1 MQKISTLTKIQ
12 YANLLSLSVF
22 LLLIIFEFDKKSF
35 DPLQLM
41 MVLNLFLFTYIFI
54 ATNKVQNL
62 LKKINHSINVKSLEE
77 IKNLKEGGELYEL
90 IDHINH
96 LLLSTESVPK
106 DTLIENI
113 QKMEKVSQL
122 ENLLDKEKLSKIES
136 GIQKSLTNIAGDLN
150 KVVQKIQMIKQE
162 NNKTVQIAVE
172 GEKEVLGILN
182 NLSFLIKNIEDYSK
196 MIQNLAQKME
206 DIGMIVSLIK
216 DIANQTNLLALNATI
231 VAAKAGEVGKS
242 FAVVADEVR
251 KLAERTKKGTEDVND
266 VILEL
271 QQQSKD
277 TLSKTNELLNLTQ
290 QSNSSIKGL
299 TGILKNF
306 VSSAILNEKLTDV
319 LSLDVFLSTKKLD
332 HVIFKINTYLSVT
345 HNKMVFQFTDHYN
358 CAFGKWYYS
367 EGIKEFADLVT
378 FKRIENHHANYHKV
392 LYNVVELIENKKD
405 LAQNQENIF
414 NSFDMAEEE
423 SQLLFNDMDLLLEEK
438 AQRLGITYKV

>member
-12 YANLLSLSVF
+12 YANLLSLLFF

-35 DPLQLM
+35 EPIQLM
-41 MVLNLFLFTYIFI
+41 VILNLFLFIYIFI
-54 ATNKVQNL
+54 GTKKVKDL
-62 LKKINHSINVKSLEE
+62 LKKINHGIKIKSLEE
-77 IKNLKEGGELYEL
+77 VKNIKADGELYEL
-90 IDHINH
+90 IDHLNN
-96 LLLSTESVPK
+96 LLLSTESTPK
-106 DTLIENI
+106 DMLIEI
-113 QKMEKVSQL
+113 QKMKKTSE
-122 ENLLDKEKLSKIES
+122 LDNHFSKEKLMKIED
-136 GIQKSLTNIAGDLN
+136 GIQKSLSNIAEDLN
-150 KVVQKIQMIKQE
+150 KVVQKIQLIKQE

-172 GEKEVLGILN
+172 GEKEVSGILS
-182 NLSFLIKNIEDYSK
+182 NLGSLIQNIEDYSK

-266 VILEL
+266 VIQEL

-277 TLSKTNELLNLTQ
+277 ALSKTNELLNLTQ

-306 VSSAILNEKLTDV
+306 VHSAIQNEKLTEV
-319 LSLDVFLSTKKLD
+319 LSLNVFLSAKKLD

-345 HNKMVFQFTDHYN
+345 HNKMVFQFTDHHN

-367 EGIKEFADLVT
+367 DGMKEFADLVT

-392 LYNVVELIENKKD
+392 LYNVVDFIENKKD
-405 LAQNQENIF
+405 LTQNQENIF
-414 NSFDMAEEE
+414 NNFNIAEEE
-423 SQLLFNDMDLLLEEK
+423 SQLMFNDLDLLLEEK

>member
-12 YANLLSLSVF
+12 YANLLSLLVF
-22 LLLIIFEFDKKSF
+22 LLLIIFELNKKSF
-35 DPLQLM
+35 EPLQLM
-41 MVLNLFLFTYIFI
+41 VILNLFLFTYIFF
-54 ATNKVQNL
+54 ATKKVKDL
-62 LKKINHSINVKSLEE
+62 LKKINHGIEIKSLEE
-77 IKNLKEGGELYEL
+77 IKNLKVGGELFEL
-90 IDHINH
+90 IDHLNN
-96 LLLSTESVPK
+96 LLLNTESTTK
-106 DTLIENI
+106 NMLIENI
-113 QKMEKVSQL
+113 QKEKIS
-122 ENLLDKEKLSKIES
+122 ELDNHFSKEKLAKIED
-136 GIQKSLTNIAGDLN
+136 GIQKSLSNIAGDLN

-162 NNKTVQIAVE
+162 NNKTVQIAIE
-172 GEKEVLGILN
+172 GEKEVSGILS
-182 NLSFLIKNIEDYSK
+182 NLSSLIQNIEDYSK

-216 DIANQTNLLALNATI
+216 EIANQTNLLALNATI

-251 KLAERTKKGTEDVND
+251 KLAERTKKGTEDVSE
-266 VILEL
+266 VIIEL

-290 QSNSSIKGL
+290 QSNASIKGL

-306 VSSAILNEKLTDV
+306 VSSAIQNEKLTDV
-319 LSLDVFLSTKKLD
+319 LSLNIFLSTKKLD

-367 EGIKEFADLVT
+367 DGIKEFADLVT

-392 LYNVVELIENKKD
+392 LYNVVDLIENKKD
-405 LAQNQENIF
+405 LTQNQENIF
-414 NSFDMAEEE
+414 NSFNMAEEE